1 MLSANDVI
9 VKRVKTGVAVTV
21 VVEVVVVVV
30 VVVVIEVVVRDLVQ
44 FRMSAHPTCYL
55 ASAIVVCI
63 RRLIRNLHNSTWS
76 PQPL

>member
-21 VVEVVVVVV
+21 VVVEVVVV

>member
-9 VKRVKTGVAVTV
+9 VVGVAVTV
-21 VVEVVVVVV
+21 LVDVVVVLVLVV
-30 VVVVIEVVVRDLVQ
+30 VVEVVRDLVQ